1 MSHVDDKETDDGIS
15 SAEKLSKLG
24 ISESDL
30 QQIVIEAEEEMKRDL
45 PRIPVESSEASKHMT
60 HQARHY
66 RARFDPESEK
76 RSHQALIME
85 RTIAKL
91 AKKLG

>member
-30 QQIVIEAEEEMKRDL
+30 QQIVIEAEEETKRDVS
-45 PRIPVESSEASKHMT
+45 RIPVESSEASKH
-60 HQARHY
+60 
-66 RARFDPESEK
+66 K
-76 RSHQALIME
+76 
-85 RTIAKL
+85 
-91 AKKLG
+91 